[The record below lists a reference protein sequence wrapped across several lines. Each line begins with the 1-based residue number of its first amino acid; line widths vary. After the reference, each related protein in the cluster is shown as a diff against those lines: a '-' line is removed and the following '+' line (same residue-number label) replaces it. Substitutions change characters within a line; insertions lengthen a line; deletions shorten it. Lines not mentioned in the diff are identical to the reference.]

1 MKKEANEL
9 LEMLVDI
16 SNRIRANRKIEVFK
30 EEIKELTIGQAHI
43 LQLLYIGNGKTIS
56 ELAKNSCVTL
66 ATMSENIKRLENLKF
81 VERIHDKKDRRKVYV
96 FITEKGKKIIEAH
109 KKIYL
114 KYLNMLTSAL
124 NENEKKVIKNVLN
137 KIIELLKNFK

>member
-1 MKKEANEL
+1 MKKEADEL
-9 LEMLVDI
+9 LETLVNI
-16 SNRIRANRKIEVFK
+16 SNKIRSNKKIEVFK

-56 ELAKNSCVTL
+56 ELAENSCVTL
-66 ATMSENIKRLENLKF
+66 ATMSENIKRLENLKY

-96 FITEKGKKIIEAH
+96 FITEKGKKIIEKH

-114 KYLNMLTSAL
+114 RYLNMLVSVLTK
-124 NENEKKVIKNVLN
+124 NEKKVIKNVLN